1 MRTETR
7 THTHE
12 YNVYITADGK
22 EFNTPREAK
31 DYETI
36 LLHKRQ
42 IPSHYVIFDSLDVE
56 DVCIYKIESEEDLK
70 YLNVTEWYHNAYWT
84 YKGPDWY
91 IAIRNDG
98 GDYPDDYNILSVK
111 HYLSLLESDVN
122 KLKKIEEE
130 TFDF

>member
-7 THTHE
+7 TRTHE

-22 EFNTPREAK
+22 EFTTPREAK
-31 DYETI
+31 EYETI

-42 IPSHYVIFDSLDVE
+42 IPSHYVNFDSLDVE
-56 DVCIYKIESEEDLK
+56 DACIYEIESEEDLK
-70 YLNVTEWYHNAYWT
+70 YLNVTEWKHNAYWT

-91 IAIRNDG
+91 IAIRHDG
-98 GDYPDDYNILSVK
+98 GDYPDDYDVFSVK

-122 KLKKIEEE
+122 KLKKIEA
-130 TFDF
+130 FDF